1 MQSTCD
7 RQMYFALDILARM
20 TTRNSA
26 LDASSFWALAPPH
39 LVFPDVCQEKCLICS
54 HDDKY

>member
-1 MQSTCD
+1 MLHINAIYAD
-7 RQMYFALDILARM
+7 RCIMTARK
-20 TTRNSA
+20 SA

-39 LVFPDVCQEKCLICS
+39 LVFPDVSQEMCLICS